1 MGKKIRFGRRL
12 SSLGRG
18 LRSSKKKTS
27 KSDRESDKAA
37 TGLIKPCCSIESST
51 SSLDSNIRD
60 HGPIDTDTNRKL
72 RPAAGDNK
80 PRVQSSLPKISE
92 TNDGNGS
99 RADTPSTTD
108 SAESHSVA
116 PPPATAAPT
125 PAPEKVQEESTPAE
139 DESVAKSTE
148 TSGRTSP
155 FVSSF
160 ASSGLAIGPSPSIL
174 GRIHNWLGSSSSYER
189 GDSKLARETSP
200 PSALTKDGK
209 ADSPASAADL
219 DVSFV
224 DKEDKYR
231 VDPEQGN
238 DRDRYRVDIDS
249 AEQVV
254 IDRDATGD
262 ARPPPEDDKYTLS
275 PSMQMVDEA
284 FQSIERATT
293 IKTNFDFAASSVMN
307 GGEATIFQ
315 SNPKSSDGSK
325 SKAEATKFKALKKG
339 AEKGEFERAKSPVGR
354 PKSPAGRSRSPLT
367 ESRHD
372 ETTRSS
378 PPVHNQPPRDQAEA
392 TIASPPP
399 DPPGLTLGVE
409 SISSAHG
416 AEITAKSPLT
426 TSTNAPGQQ
435 RLSTASPLTLQKV
448 FNSTNDSNKQL
459 EIILDAESIS
469 FDDEN
474 NFQLNFSGSSSGSNS
489 WDSDMS
495 MTYSICDET
504 QRLIDLSRDFE
515 AKNGYLRSNSILKTS
530 MISPVGSQSHI
541 VGSPSDS
548 SIRTEVVGVPS
559 CTSSVKTEKRTEESQ
574 RKSLTWYDDK
584 VNENKP
590 FLLRTDESFE
600 ASTAWSGSTQRTM
613 ASQATG
619 HMSLLDHVSD
629 FIGKIEIGQCG
640 GDEASYDIHEQSEI

>member
-1 MGKKIRFGRRL
+1 
-12 SSLGRG
+12 
-18 LRSSKKKTS
+18 
-27 KSDRESDKAA
+27 
-37 TGLIKPCCSIESST
+37 
-51 SSLDSNIRD
+51 
-60 HGPIDTDTNRKL
+60 
-72 RPAAGDNK
+72 
-80 PRVQSSLPKISE
+80 
-92 TNDGNGS
+92 
-99 RADTPSTTD
+99 
-108 SAESHSVA
+108 
-116 PPPATAAPT
+116 
-125 PAPEKVQEESTPAE
+125 
-139 DESVAKSTE
+139 
-148 TSGRTSP
+148 
-155 FVSSF
+155 
-160 ASSGLAIGPSPSIL
+160 
-174 GRIHNWLGSSSSYER
+174 
-189 GDSKLARETSP
+189 
-200 PSALTKDGK
+200 
-209 ADSPASAADL
+209 
-219 DVSFV
+219 
-224 DKEDKYR
+224 
-231 VDPEQGN
+231 
-238 DRDRYRVDIDS
+238 
-249 AEQVV
+249 
-254 IDRDATGD
+254 
-262 ARPPPEDDKYTLS
+262 
-275 PSMQMVDEA
+275 
-284 FQSIERATT
+284 
-293 IKTNFDFAASSVMN
+293 MN